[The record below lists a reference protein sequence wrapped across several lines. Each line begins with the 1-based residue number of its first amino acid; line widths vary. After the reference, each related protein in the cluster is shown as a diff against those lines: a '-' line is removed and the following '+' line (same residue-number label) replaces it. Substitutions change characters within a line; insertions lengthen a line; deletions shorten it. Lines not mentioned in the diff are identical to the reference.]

1 LNPVYFRSSMLLPLF
16 RVENHVY
23 LSRGVPIA
31 GATWQA
37 VTRIVVRVGDLVQK
51 TRDDQTQI
59 GYSMVRRS
67 GGRLIFF
74 LSQLPAAS
82 TCLCCMSWVQSIVPN
97 LKSLMAR
104 MRWCSR
110 IRSPLVSST
119 VKNTDSM
126 FFSSLSFLRGVA
138 LSDS

>member
-74 LSQLPAAS
+74 
-82 TCLCCMSWVQSIVPN
+82 C
-97 LKSLMAR
+97 
-104 MRWCSR
+104 
-110 IRSPLVSST
+110 
-119 VKNTDSM
+119 
-126 FFSSLSFLRGVA
+126 LSFLLLRLACVA
-138 LSDS
+138 CPGFSPLFPI